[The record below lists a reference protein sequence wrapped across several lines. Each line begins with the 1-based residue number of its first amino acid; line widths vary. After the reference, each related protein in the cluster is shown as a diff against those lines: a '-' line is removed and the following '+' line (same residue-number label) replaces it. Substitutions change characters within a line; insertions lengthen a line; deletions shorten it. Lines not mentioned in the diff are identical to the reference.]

1 MALPV
6 FAGSDDVRRHRACPM
21 HLSGSTELEPE
32 RCDLDFGGDDGGKV
46 ERQGSDADG
55 RACLPT
61 SVP

>member
-1 MALPV
+1 
-6 FAGSDDVRRHRACPM
+6 M